1 LLKKLWTWKTQGN
14 ALGRGEKS
22 AETVILSSFR
32 DKKRYKNIC
41 NTIVSETYRKLEQ
54 FLIEDCNRNIK
65 PLSGPELRALQPVL
79 MNSQTKFED
88 EEYLTLRKFMKVCYD
103 LGSVYVYEQSAVKLY
118 IKIQACLRGRIG
130 AMKLDKPLTSEFKQ
144 RRDMIKS
151 PGRYQNQRL
160 ESESIWTA

>member
-1 LLKKLWTWKTQGN
+1 MGI
-14 ALGRGEKS
+14 R
-22 AETVILSSFR
+22 ETCAKAVILLSFR
-32 DKKRYKNIC
+32 DKRRYKNIC

-65 PLSGPELRALQPVL
+65 PLTGPEVRALQPVL
-79 MNSQTKFED
+79 MNSQAKFED
-88 EEYLTLRKFMKVCYD
+88 DEYLTFRKFMKVCYD
-103 LGSVYVYEQSAVKLY
+103 LGSVSIFEQSTVKLY

-130 AMKLDKPLTSEFKQ
+130 AMKLDKPLTTEFKQ

-160 ESESIWTA
+160 ESESIWTAELEL